1 MLLQVKQ
8 IIFIIPPSVELL
20 DLAGPVQVF
29 TEARVHGFEIPLAF
43 YSLESD
49 TTSSAGLPFG
59 KIRHFSTASLEKG
72 DYIFIPGVQF
82 ESINALL
89 SNNSDFVKWLKDC
102 SLQEINLCT
111 VCNAAFLLGK
121 AGLLD
126 HRECTTHWRRTDTLQ
141 TFFPKAKVLNNV
153 LFVKTDHIYTSAGIS
168 AGIDLALS
176 ILEELTSPYFVN
188 KVARGL
194 VIYYRRSNQHA
205 QQNIYL
211 DYRNHIH
218 PKIHQVQDF
227 LIENIGSD
235 ISMKKLAIL
244 VNTSSRNLT
253 RIFKEA
259 TGITIIEYLTKL
271 RIEKAKTLKNNPD
284 YTIDYIATQCGFK
297 SSRQLQRILK
307 AEL

>member
-1 MLLQVKQ
+1 MKK

-20 DLAGPVQVF
+20 DLAGPIQVF
-29 TEARVHGFEIPLAF
+29 TEARLQGFDVLLEF
-43 YSLESD
+43 YSLESNI
-49 TTSSAGLPFG
+49 TSSAGLTFG
-59 KIRHFSTASLEKG
+59 KIQHFSKATLRKG
-72 DYIFIPGVQF
+72 DFIFIPGVHFQ
-82 ESINALL
+82 SMNALL
-89 SNNSDFVKWLKDC
+89 SNNNEFSKWLVDC
-102 SLQEINLCT
+102 FVHEINICS

-126 HRECTTHWRRTDTLQ
+126 HRECTTHWRRIDALQ
-141 TFFPKAKVLNNV
+141 TLFPKAKVLNDV
-153 LFVKTDHIYTSAGIS
+153 LFVKSDRIYTSAGIS

-176 ILEELTSPYFVN
+176 ILEELTTPFFTN

-194 VIYYRRSNQHA
+194 VVYYRRSNQHT

-227 LIENIGSD
+227 IIENIGAE
-235 ISMKKLAIL
+235 ISMAQLARL

-271 RIEKAKTLKNNPD
+271 RIEKANTLKNNPD
-284 YTIDYIATQCGFK
+284 YTIEYIATQCGFK
-297 SSRQLQRILK
+297 SARQLQRILK
-307 AEL
+307 SAL